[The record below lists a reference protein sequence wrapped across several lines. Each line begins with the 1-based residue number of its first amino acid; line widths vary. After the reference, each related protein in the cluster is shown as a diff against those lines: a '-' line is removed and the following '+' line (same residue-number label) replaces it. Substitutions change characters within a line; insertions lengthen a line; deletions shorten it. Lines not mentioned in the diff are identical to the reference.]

1 MELLRSPKNKFGN
14 IRYPSLKYIDF
25 LQGFESWVLSD
36 YTASG
41 QGELSVQRGQQVE
54 VLEPASGSTSTAMV
68 VVRLFGQ
75 KEEGM
80 IPLTCLKQ
88 PTGGLKYRNVDG
100 KINSVFNFDKYVAGY
115 INIRLNSICSI
126 FK

>member
-1 MELLRSPKNKFGN
+1 MF
-14 IRYPSLKYIDF
+14 IF
-25 LQGFESWVLSD
+25 FQGFESWVLSD

-54 VLEPASGSTSTAMV
+54 VLEPVSGSGLSSTSGSNSTAMV
-68 VVRLFGQ
+68 IVRLFGQ

-88 PTGGLKYRNVDG
+88 PAGGLKYRNLDG
-100 KINSVFNFDKYVAGY
+100 KITSVFFCFNFDMFLLYNYY
-115 INIRLNSICSI
+115 IQEKKDKKLC
-126 FK
+126 

>member
-1 MELLRSPKNKFGN
+1 MRSTKTYLF
-14 IRYPSLKYIDF
+14 IF
-25 LQGFESWVLSD
+25 FQGFESWVLSD

-88 PTGGLKYRNVDG
+88 PAGGLKYRNLDG
-100 KINSVFNFDKYVAGY
+100 KITSVFFVSILICTCSIITTYKETKNSVRY
-115 INIRLNSICSI
+115 ICYWSILEVDY
-126 FK
+126 

>member
-100 KINSVFNFDKYVAGY
+100 KINSVFNFDT
-115 INIRLNSICSI
+115 ICSRLY
-126 FK
+126 KY

>member
-1 MELLRSPKNKFGN
+1 MF
-14 IRYPSLKYIDF
+14 IF
-25 LQGFESWVLSD
+25 FQGFESWVLSD

-54 VLEPASGSTSTAMV
+54 VLEPAGLSSTSGSNSTAMV
-68 VVRLFGQ
+68 IVRLFGQ

-88 PTGGLKYRNVDG
+88 PAGGLKYRNLDG
-100 KINSVFNFDKYVAGY
+100 KITSVFFCFNFDMY
-115 INIRLNSICSI
+115 L
-126 FK
+126 

>member
-1 MELLRSPKNKFGN
+1 MF
-14 IRYPSLKYIDF
+14 IF
-25 LQGFESWVLSD
+25 FQGFESWVLSD

-54 VLEPASGSTSTAMV
+54 VLEPVSGSGLSSTSGSNSTAMV
-68 VVRLFGQ
+68 IVGLFGQ

-100 KINSVFNFDKYVAGY
+100 KINSVFNFDT
-115 INIRLNSICSI
+115 ICSRLY
-126 FK
+126 KY